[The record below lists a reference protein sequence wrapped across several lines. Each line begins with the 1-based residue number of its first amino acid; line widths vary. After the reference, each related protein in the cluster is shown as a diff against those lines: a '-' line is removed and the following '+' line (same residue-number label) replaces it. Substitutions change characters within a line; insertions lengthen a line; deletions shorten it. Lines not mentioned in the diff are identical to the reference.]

1 MNASADLVITGLGL
15 VLPCGDGI
23 EAARRSL
30 ASGRPCF
37 DNLPD
42 TLGHG
47 RGAACTSFN
56 PAGII
61 PPMQLRRLDRPSRF
75 AWVAA
80 HQAFQD
86 AGLDPKHL
94 GDRIAVAVGTLTGGS
109 EASEAFMRPY
119 LLRGPEGASPLIFP
133 NSVANAASG
142 HLALAFGLKGPSA
155 TFVDRENAAF
165 AALDQAGCWLRAGLV
180 EVALVI
186 GTDGLFP
193 LLVDVCR
200 GARLLARHGDPEVGS
215 GRGFLPGE
223 GAQAFL
229 LESRAH
235 ANARGAQPRAAL
247 RGLAARSTPDNT
259 DVGAGL
265 RLATTWGSERER
277 RVSAASGRSTALS
290 RAVTILDT
298 TSVNRRIG
306 GGNGLPRLDA
316 LETQLADAHP
326 HWPAAVHPKRLW
338 GEFGGSGGQ
347 LLAAALLEP
356 ADRVLVTAPASSG
369 AQFAAILE
377 GVRL

>member
-1 MNASADLVITGLGL
+1 MSTSATDLVITGLGL

-23 EAARRSL
+23 EAARISL
-30 ASGRPCF
+30 ASGQPCF
-37 DNLPD
+37 ATLPE
-42 TLGHG
+42 TLGQG
-47 RGAACTSFN
+47 RGAACTAFN

-86 AGLDPKHL
+86 AGLNPRTM
-94 GDRIAVAVGTLTGGS
+94 GERIAVAVGTLTGGS

-119 LLRGPEGASPLIFP
+119 FQRGPEGASPLVFP
-133 NSVANAASG
+133 NCVANAASG

-165 AALDQAGCWLRAGLV
+165 AALEQASRWLRLGLAD
-180 EVALVI
+180 VALVI

-193 LLVDVCR
+193 LLLDVCR
-200 GARLLARHGDPEVGS
+200 GARLLDRSGDPEIGS

-235 ANARGAQPRAAL
+235 AEARSVTPRATLGAL
-247 RGLAARSTPDNT
+247 GVR
-259 DVGAGL
+259 
-265 RLATTWGSERER
+265 
-277 RVSAASGRSTALS
+277 SAADTSEGARTRALLDATATLGDVQPD
-290 RAVTILDT
+290 A
-298 TSVNRRIG
+298 RIG
-306 GGNGLPRLDA
+306 GANGLCRLDA
-316 LETQLADAHP
+316 MESALAAAHP
-326 HWPAAVHPKRLW
+326 GWPKATHPKRLW

-347 LLAAALLEP
+347 LLAAALLAP
-356 ADRVLVTAPASSG
+356 AERIVVTAPASSG
-369 AQFAAILE
+369 AQFAALLE
-377 GVRL
+377 GVRLERS